1 MCLVVKATSE
11 LIYSHIKKEQSYIE
25 TWNVRPMNEG
35 KMDMVK
41 VKMVRGNTDILE
53 ISDLKW
59 MRMGEFNSD
68 DHYIYYCR
76 QKFLRRTRAALVVNK
91 RV

>member
-1 MCLVVKATSE
+1 
-11 LIYSHIKKEQSYIE
+11 
-25 TWNVRPMNEG
+25 MNEG

-41 VKMVRGNTDILE
+41 VKMVRGNIDILE
-53 ISDLKW
+53 ISELKW

-68 DHYIYYCR
+68 DHYIYYCG
-76 QKFLRRTRAALVVNK
+76 QKFLRTRVALVVNK